1 MAGDKFVCL
10 FVFFF
15 FFLNFFFNDGLSS
28 NMRQFVKMMCNGEFM
43 SKASNEAWDYFD
55 LLAENA

>member
-1 MAGDKFVCL
+1 MAGDKFVCM
-10 FVFFF
+10 FFFF
-15 FFLNFFFNDGLSS
+15 FFLNDGLSS

>member
-1 MAGDKFVCL
+1 
-10 FVFFF
+10 
-15 FFLNFFFNDGLSS
+15 
-28 NMRQFVKMMCNGEFM
+28 MCNGEFM

>member
-1 MAGDKFVCL
+1 V
-10 FVFFF
+10 
-15 FFLNFFFNDGLSS
+15 N
-28 NMRQFVKMMCNGEFM
+28 MMCNGEFM